1 MKKIL
6 ALTFIVL
13 SFILSSCE
21 QDCNC
26 PADYLSIKTVIGN
39 VNANSW
45 AYSNIDNN
53 NYFSATIPV
62 PEITKD
68 VLRNGVVKVYRVF
81 NYNQGNETHTEL
93 PFLLQCEYIDE
104 NGDAY
109 PYTTETMAE
118 ISVGQ
123 VTIIY
128 TDSEF
133 IYELDETFI
142 PETMTFRIVV
152 MY

>member
-6 ALTFIVL
+6 TLALVALAMAIT
-13 SFILSSCE
+13 SCE

-26 PADYLSIKTVIGN
+26 PMDYLSIKTVIGN
-39 VNANSW
+39 VNANAW

-53 NYFSATIPV
+53 NFFSATIPV

-81 NYNQGNETHTEL
+81 NYNQKDETHTEL

-104 NGDAY
+104 NGEAY
-109 PYTTETMAE
+109 PYTTETTAE
-118 ISVGQ
+118 ISAGQ

-128 TDSEF
+128 TESDF
-133 IYELDETFI
+133 NYELDETFI
-142 PETMTFRIVV
+142 PEAMTFRIVV